1 MTYRELN
8 DFKISVYKNYIKQ
21 RYGEKELET
30 LEKKMKN
37 DIGKK
42 ILEIKDKDQFDKALI
57 GINSENIKNDDT

>member
-30 LEKKMKN
+30 LEKKMKK

-57 GINSENIKNDDT
+57 GINDIKKDE

>member
-8 DFKISVYKNYIKQ
+8 NFKISVYKNYIKQ

-30 LEKKMKN
+30 LEKKMKK

-57 GINSENIKNDDT
+57 GINDIKKDE

>member
-21 RYGEKELET
+21 RYGEKELDT
-30 LEKKMKN
+30 LEKKMKK